1 VALTTTEACGDLAAP
16 RQAIA
21 LPEVPL
27 AIAAALLLG
36 LALTWPRVLAVWQ
49 TGAFFDTDDAMRMV
63 QVRDLIA
70 GQGWF
75 DLVVHRLHPP
85 EGLLI
90 HWSRVVDVPLVA
102 LIGVLRLFA
111 NPEAA
116 ERLARIVFPLA
127 LQAGL
132 YAGLAWCG
140 GLLIGPRGRV
150 LAIALGFLSGVM
162 FGQFQPGRVDHHA
175 PQIML
180 LIFIVGATL
189 AALDRPHARL
199 AAIAGTLTALSL
211 AISIENL
218 PFLVVLY
225 AAIAVAFVI
234 YGDALRVMLL
244 WLAGGL
250 AAGLP
255 IFFAAT
261 VSPSRY
267 LIGGCDAFSA
277 AHVVGGVTGAASLA
291 ILALGLPWWRTP
303 AARAIAVAI
312 AGAFTLAAVA
322 LTYPACFGDP
332 LAGVDPFVK
341 EIWLSNVWEAMPLM
355 KIAQTRPGTL
365 PVIALP
371 VLLGSIA
378 ALFAMGQTEAI
389 ARTRWIIIF
398 ALLAIGLVTAFWQ
411 IRVFSSAAPLAVLPA
426 AYAIV
431 GLARRL
437 AGSASFVA
445 RAATSA
451 LLCLPF
457 SSLTYAIAL
466 PHDDITSAGTFACLA
481 PKALA
486 PLATLSPG
494 LVLAPIDSGSHLLSE
509 TQHIVIAAPYH
520 RNSAGN
526 RLALEAFLASPE
538 RAEDIVRQSGAKYVM
553 LCPQM
558 HQVEALKE
566 RAPHGLAALIADGGH
581 PNWLQPVPVQETPYR
596 VFTLRAP
603 ISESHKE

>member
-36 LALTWPRVLAVWQ
+36 LALTWPRVVAVWQ

-63 QVRDLIA
+63 QVRDLMA

-85 EGLLI
+85 EKLLI
-90 HWSRVVDVPLVA
+90 HWSRVVDVPLVV
-102 LIGVLRLFA
+102 LIGVFRLFA

-140 GLLIGPRGRV
+140 GLLIGARGRV
-150 LAIALGFLSGVM
+150 PAIALGFLSGVM
-162 FGQFQPGRVDHHA
+162 FGQFQPGRIDHHA

-180 LIFIVGATL
+180 LIFLVGASL
-189 AALDRPHARL
+189 AALDRSHARL
-199 AAIAGTLTALSL
+199 AAVAGMLTALSL

-218 PFLVVLY
+218 PFLVLLY
-225 AAIAVAFVI
+225 TGIAVAFIV
-234 YGDALRVMLL
+234 YGDALRAMLL

-250 AAGLP
+250 ALGLP
-255 IFFAAT
+255 VLFAAT
-261 VSPSRY
+261 VPPSRY
-267 LIGGCDAFSA
+267 LLDGCDAFSA

-303 AARAIAVAI
+303 AARVIAVAA
-312 AGAFTLAAVA
+312 AGAVTLAAVA

-341 EIWLSNVWEAMPLM
+341 EIWLSNVWEAMPLLR
-355 KIAQTRPGTL
+355 IIETRPETL

-371 VLLGSIA
+371 VLLGFIA
-378 ALFAMGQTEAI
+378 ALFAIWQTEAM

-411 IRVFSSAAPLAVLPA
+411 IRVFSSAAPLAALPA
-426 AYAIV
+426 AYAV
-431 GLARRL
+431 LALARPV

-445 RAATSA
+445 RAATTA
-451 LLCLPF
+451 LLCVPF

-466 PHDDITSAGTFACLA
+466 PHDDIRSAGTFACLA

-486 PLATLSPG
+486 PLAALSPG

-509 TQHIVIAAPYH
+509 TQHSVIAAPYH

-526 RLALEAFLASPE
+526 RLALEALLASPNA
-538 RAEDIVRQSGAKYVM
+538 AENIVRQSGAKYLM

-558 HQVEALKE
+558 HQVEALRE
-566 RAPHGLAALIADGGH
+566 RAPHGLAALIADGG
-581 PNWLQPVPVQETPYR
+581 PPDWLQPVPLKDTPYR

-603 ISESHKE
+603 TSEPHKE